1 MCVNGPK
8 NLPLNEFYFFTAFWQ
23 KYISKWARGLDG
35 CLPVAD
41 WRKRIANCTQI
52 VQPSTILQHTSPL
65 FLTLIIDCL
74 MNFQLTEEQLAVRQ
88 AARDFAQ
95 QECLPGVIERDDK
108 MIFPKEQVSQLADLG
123 FMGMMV
129 KPEYGGS
136 GMDTVSY
143 VLAMEEISK
152 IDASVSVCMSVNNS
166 LVCYGLQEYCTE
178 EQKQQYLVPLAQGKK
193 DGELYIGAF
202 LLSEPEAGSD
212 ATSQRTT
219 AIDMGDHYILNG
231 IKNWITNGSSASV
244 YLVMAQT
251 DASKGSKGINAF
263 IVEKNWPGVSVG
275 AKENKMGIRGSDTH
289 SISFT
294 DVKVP
299 KANRIGEDGFGF
311 TFAMKTLAGG
321 RIGIAAQALGIAA
334 GSYELALK
342 YSKERKAFGKE
353 IMHHQA
359 IQFKLADMATKV
371 EAARL
376 LCLKAAWE
384 KDNGI
389 DYTLSSSM
397 AKVYA
402 SEAAMWCSTEA
413 VQVHGGYGYV
423 KEFHVERLM
432 RDAKITQIYEGTS
445 EVQRIVISR
454 SILK

>member
-1 MCVNGPK
+1 MH
-8 NLPLNEFYFFTAFWQ
+8 LSF
-23 KYISKWARGLDG
+23 
-35 CLPVAD
+35 
-41 WRKRIANCTQI
+41 
-52 VQPSTILQHTSPL
+52 
-65 FLTLIIDCL
+65 
-74 MNFQLTEEQLAVRQ
+74 TEEQLAVRD
-88 AARDFAQ
+88 AARDFAR
-95 QECLPGVIERDDK
+95 QECLPGVIERDEHQK
-108 MIFPKEQVSQLADLG
+108 FPKEQIEKLADLG

-129 KPEYGGS
+129 SPEYGGS
-136 GMDTVSY
+136 GMDTISY

-166 LVCYGLQEYCTE
+166 LVTWGLDKYGTE
-178 EQKQQYLVPLAQGKK
+178 AQKQQYLVPLAQGKK
-193 DGELYIGAF
+193 DGALYIGAF

-219 AIDMGDHYILNG
+219 AVDKGDYYLLNG
-231 IKNWITNGSSASV
+231 TKNWITNGSSASV

-251 DASKGSKGINAF
+251 DAAKGSKGINAF

-289 SISFT
+289 SISFQ
-294 DVKVP
+294 DVVVP
-299 KANRIGEDGFGF
+299 KENRIGEDGFGF
-311 TFAMKTLAGG
+311 KFAMKTLEGG
-321 RIGIAAQALGIAA
+321 RIGIAAQALGIASGA
-334 GSYELALK
+334 YELALK

-359 IQFKLADMATKV
+359 IQFKLADMATRI

-384 KDNGI
+384 KDNGL
-389 DYTLSSSM
+389 DYALSSSM
-397 AKVYA
+397 AKLYA
-402 SEAAMWCSTEA
+402 SEVAMWVSTEA

-454 SILK
+454 AILK

>member
-1 MCVNGPK
+1 M
-8 NLPLNEFYFFTAFWQ
+8 
-23 KYISKWARGLDG
+23 
-35 CLPVAD
+35 
-41 WRKRIANCTQI
+41 
-52 VQPSTILQHTSPL
+52 H
-65 FLTLIIDCL
+65 
-74 MNFQLTEEQLAVRQ
+74 FQLTEEHKMIVQ
-88 AARDFAQ
+88 AARDFARQ
-95 QECLPGVIERDDK
+95 QCLPGVIERDEHQK
-108 MIFPKEQVSQLADLG
+108 FPKEQIMQLADLG
-123 FMGMMV
+123 FMGLMV
-129 KPEYGGS
+129 SQAYGGA

-152 IDASVSVCMSVNNS
+152 VDASVSVCMSVNNS
-166 LVCYGLQEYCTE
+166 LVCWGLEEYGNE
-178 EQKQQYLVPLAQGKK
+178 EQKQKYLVPLAQGKK

-219 AIDMGDHYILNG
+219 AEDNGDHYLLNG
-231 IKNWITNGSSASV
+231 TKNWITNGNSASV

-251 DASKGSKGINAF
+251 DPAKGSKGITTF

-275 AKENKMGIRGSDTH
+275 AKENKMGIRASDTH
-289 SISFT
+289 SILFN

-299 KANRIGEDGFGF
+299 KENMLGEVGFGF
-311 TFAMKTLAGG
+311 SFAMKTLAGG
-321 RIGIAAQALGIAA
+321 RIGIASQALGIASGA
-334 GSYELALK
+334 YELALA

-376 LCLKAAWE
+376 LCLKSAWE

-402 SEAAMWCSTEA
+402 SEAAMWISTEA

-423 KEFHVERLM
+423 KEYHVERLM

-445 EVQRIVISR
+445 EVQRIVIGR
-454 SILK
+454 QILK